1 MSYDVTI
8 VDKSGEAIY
17 VDEPHGLIGGTY
29 SPTSRELWVNITFNY
44 AKIFNRED
52 VFGEGGIKNLIG
64 MSVEE
69 ALPIVT
75 KAASVLKEDYAE
87 DYWTPTEGNVK
98 KSLMNLISLM
108 KLAPNDGIIEIGY

>member
-8 VDKSGEAIY
+8 VDKNGEAIY
-17 VDEPHGLIGGTY
+17 VDEPHGIIGGTY
-29 SPTSRELWVNITFNY
+29 SPTLRELWLNITFNY
-44 AKIFNRED
+44 GKIFSRDD

-64 MSVEE
+64 MTVEK

-75 KAASVLKEDYAE
+75 KAASVLKEDYDE

-98 KSLMNLISLM
+98 KSLIDLLHLLH
-108 KLAPNDGIIEIGY
+108 LAPLDGIVRVSY

>member
-8 VDKSGEAIY
+8 VDKSGESIY
-17 VDEPHGLIGGTY
+17 VDEPHGLFGGTY
-29 SPTSRELWVNITFNY
+29 SPTSRELWLNITFNY
-44 AKIFNRED
+44 GKIFSRKD

-64 MSVEE
+64 MTVEE

-75 KAASVLKEDYAE
+75 KATSVLKEDYDE

-98 KSLMNLISLM
+98 KALMNLISLM